1 METKPVKYAFTAR
14 ALYSALKEYGEQL
27 FTLADKI
34 YVVEYTLI
42 NLPQLKKESLDEN
55 SISHI
60 IYKHWF
66 NLISP
71 PPFGLNE
78 WKDELKILAKF
89 QETDPDN
96 ICVVFDTLPELSF
109 LNRIYANDELLCVS
123 ELGAYLK

>member
-1 METKPVKYAFTAR
+1 M
-14 ALYSALKEYGEQL
+14 

-42 NLPQLKKESLDEN
+42 NLPQIKKAPLSMMSYDM
-55 SISHI
+55 IGCPTDGMI
-60 IYKHWF
+60 AKMIYEHWF
-66 NLISP
+66 NLVSP

-89 QETDPDN
+89 QDTDPDN
-96 ICVVFDTLPELSF
+96 IRVVFDNISELSF

>member
-1 METKPVKYAFTAR
+1 MRYAFTAR
-14 ALYSALKEYGEQL
+14 ALYSALQRYGDKV
-27 FTLADKI
+27 FTLSEKI

-42 NLPQLKKESLDEN
+42 NLPQLKKESLEEGRV
-55 SISHI
+55 SQM
-60 IYKHWF
+60 IYEHWF
-66 NLISP
+66 DLVSP